1 MIYGALLFVGACA
14 QTGSPPGEASPKS
27 DADSIVLPVSAK
39 LAPDPIAPPHKDP
52 APRVSRCDF
61 SKVLPSDEL
70 FEHRGYDLTGDAAV
84 LLARDLMIPIASCA
98 SLELITVTGYT
109 DHLGPLQN
117 RQTLVEHR
125 AEAIKAF
132 LVAHGIASARVNA
145 VGQAD
150 APPISTGCEAQHH
163 HKLVECLAPD
173 RRIVVQVQGI
183 AR

>member
-1 MIYGALLFVGACA
+1 
-14 QTGSPPGEASPKS
+14 
-27 DADSIVLPVSAK
+27 
-39 LAPDPIAPPHKDP
+39 LAPDPIAAPQKDP
-52 APRVSRCDF
+52 APPVSRCDF

-70 FEHRGYDLTGDAAV
+70 FENRGYVLTDDAAV
-84 LLARDLMIPIASCA
+84 LLARDVMIPIASCA

-109 DHLGPLQN
+109 DHLGPLQS

-150 APPISTGCEAQHH
+150 APPISTGCAAQHH